1 MIIIV
6 CGAVVTV
13 FGVIFIKGD
22 YRASDEIELGVPME
36 LIVEIEG
43 ETVGEFFKLGVRSFE
58 FEILKL
64 HEQHQGFFSWAMPVR
79 HSKSKMI
86 IGFRR
91 FTSANIIKKS
101 RADNL
106 AAVDP

>member
-22 YRASDEIELGVPME
+22 YRASYEIELGVPRE

-43 ETVGEFFKLGVRSFE
+43 EAVGEFFKLGVRSFE

-64 HEQHQGFFSWAMPVR
+64 HEQHQGFFFLGDAG
-79 HSKSKMI
+79 K
-86 IGFRR
+86 
-91 FTSANIIKKS
+91 AQ
-101 RADNL
+101 
-106 AAVDP
+106 